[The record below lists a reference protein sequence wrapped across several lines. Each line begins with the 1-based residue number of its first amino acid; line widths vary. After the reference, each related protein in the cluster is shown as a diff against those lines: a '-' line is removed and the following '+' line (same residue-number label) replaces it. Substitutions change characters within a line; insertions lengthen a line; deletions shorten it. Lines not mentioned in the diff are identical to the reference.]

1 MSTSTALKSTTD
13 GAPGR
18 RLTAPKPAAEDERRS
33 SNANAA
39 CMPTVARAAYVP
51 YPFVAIVEQTEPKLA
66 LTLAAI
72 NPRIGGVLLTGPKGT
87 GKTTLVRAAGELLPI
102 QERATCP
109 YGCDPAGSH
118 LCAACA
124 ATLERGAKPATR
136 KTRGEIVELPANAQL
151 DDVVG
156 AVDLRAALERSSVAF
171 RPGLLAQANRN
182 VLYVDEINLLAD
194 VVVDALLD
202 AAAQGVVHVKRG
214 QHAIDYPARFTLV
227 GTMNPEEGELRP
239 QITDRIGLRVF
250 VAAANEHAQ
259 RLEIYRRNA
268 RFARDPHAF
277 AAQYSK
283 ATAAYRTRLGRAIK
297 LLASVV
303 VGEDAERVAIDAV
316 TRLGIDSHRTEIV
329 ALEAAAAL
337 AAWEGR
343 SQATAADVLRVF
355 PLAARLRRSRLK
367 VEALSEHLAEDAAI
381 KSALDQTPATASDT
395 AVDDDAAPSG
405 MATIVSP
412 ELTQRPAQKKRPQSA
427 TEGQPIATQSLQ
439 TGRLDIGATVLDRS
453 VSRRAGVAPEPQE
466 RVEVAA
472 PPRLNILV
480 VDASLSTKDAAEYVR
495 AASRE
500 LLRPVYAE
508 RERAA
513 LVSCW
518 GPRAEI
524 VVDENTG
531 RNVDLVASRLL
542 ELEPGNVKA
551 LTPLAGALEHVR
563 RIAERYRRANAGAQV
578 DVAVFSDGRA
588 NVPLGDESVITSALA
603 SGDSKA
609 LMELAAEQC
618 RALAATVAGR
628 ASMTFVNLDAYEAYP
643 LMRELAAI
651 SKGRYFALMDVVAK
665 IPS

>member
-1 MSTSTALKSTTD
+1 M
-13 GAPGR
+13 GMP
-18 RLTAPKPAAEDERRS
+18 
-33 SNANAA
+33 NA
-39 CMPTVARAAYVP
+39 VRAAYIP
-51 YPFVAIVEQTEPKLA
+51 FPFVAIVAQEEPKLA

-72 NPRIGGVLLTGPKGT
+72 NPRVGGVLLTGPKGT
-87 GKTTLVRAAGELLPI
+87 GKTTLVRAAGELLPVLD
-102 QERATCP
+102 RATCA
-109 YGCDPAGSH
+109 YGCDPQGSN
-118 LCAACA
+118 LCAECA
-124 ATLERGAKPATR
+124 RRRERGEKLPAR
-136 KTRGEIVELPANAQL
+136 KVRGDIVELPANAQL

-171 RPGLLAQANRN
+171 RPGLLAAANRN
-182 VLYVDEINLLAD
+182 ILYVDEINLLAD

-214 QHAIDYPARFTLV
+214 QHAIDYPSRFTLI

-250 VAAANEHAQ
+250 IAAENDRAQ

-268 RFARDPHAF
+268 RFGRDPHGF
-277 AAQYSK
+277 AAQYSR
-283 ATAAYRTRLGRAIK
+283 ATASYRTRLARAIK
-297 LLASVV
+297 LLPD
-303 VGEDAERVAIDAV
+303 VGVSEAAERVAIECV

-329 ALEAAAAL
+329 TLEAAAAL

-343 SQATAADVLRVF
+343 REATEADVARVF

-381 KSALDQTPATASDT
+381 QNALDQTLSADNEGAG
-395 AVDDDAAPSG
+395 DDDETPSSG
-405 MATIVSP
+405 SATIVSP
-412 ELTQRPAQKKRPQSA
+412 ELTQRPARKKQPQNA
-427 TEGQPIATQSLQ
+427 AEGQPIATRPLQ
-439 TGRLDIGATVLDRS
+439 NGRLDIGATILDRT
-453 VSRRAGVAPEPQE
+453 VATKAGLAPEPQE
-466 RVEVAA
+466 RVEVAT

-480 VDASLSTKDAAEYVR
+480 VDASLSTKDSAEYVR

-500 LLRPVYAE
+500 LLRPIYAE

-518 GPRAEI
+518 GPRAEV

-531 RNVDLVASRLL
+531 RNIDLVASRLL

-563 RIAERYRRANAGAQV
+563 RIAERFRRANSGALV
-578 DVAVFSDGRA
+578 EVAIFSDGRA
-588 NVPLGDESVITSALA
+588 NVPLGDESAISMQLA
-603 SGDSKA
+603 AGDSKA
-609 LMELAAEQC
+609 LMDVAAEQC
-618 RALAATVAGR
+618 RALAATIAGR
-628 ASMTFVNLDAYEAYP
+628 AAMTFVNLDTYEAYP
-643 LMRELAAI
+643 LMRELASIA
-651 SKGRYFALMDVVAK
+651 KGRYFALTDVVAK

>member
-1 MSTSTALKSTTD
+1 MSTI
-13 GAPGR
+13 
-18 RLTAPKPAAEDERRS
+18 
-33 SNANAA
+33 
-39 CMPTVARAAYVP
+39 ARAAYVP
-51 YPFVAIVEQTEPKLA
+51 FPFVAIVAQDEPKLA

-72 NPRIGGVLLTGPKGT
+72 NPRVGGVLLTGPKGT
-87 GKTTLVRAAGELLPI
+87 GKTTLVRAAGELLPLL
-102 QERATCP
+102 ERSTCP
-109 YGCDPAGSH
+109 YGCDPHGTS
-118 LCAACA
+118 LCAECA
-124 ATLERGAKPATR
+124 QIRDRGGALTSR

-156 AVDLRAALERSSVAF
+156 AVDLRAALERGNVAF
-171 RPGLLAQANRN
+171 RPGLLAAANRN

-214 QHAIDYPARFTLV
+214 QHTIDYPSRFTLV

-250 VAAANEHAQ
+250 IAAENERPQ

-268 RFARDPHAF
+268 RFARDPHGF
-277 AAQYSK
+277 AALYSK
-283 ATAAYRTRLGRAIK
+283 ATAAYRARLARAIK
-297 LLASVV
+297 LLPSVEV
-303 VGEDAERVAIDAV
+303 NAAAERVAIDTV

-329 ALEAAAAL
+329 TLEAAAAL

-343 SQATAADVLRVF
+343 REATDDDVKRVL

-381 KSALDQTPATASDT
+381 ANALEQTIASTDE
-395 AVDDDAAPSG
+395 AVADENEAAPAAG
-405 MATIVSP
+405 ATIVSP
-412 ELTQRPAQKKRPQSA
+412 ELTTRPARKKQPQA
-427 TEGQPIATQSLQ
+427 AIEGQPIGTRAFQ
-439 TGRLDIGATVLDRS
+439 TGRLDIGATILDRS
-453 VSRRAGVAPEPQE
+453 VASKAGLAPEPQE
-466 RVEVAA
+466 RVEVSAA
-472 PPRLNILV
+472 PRLNILV

-500 LLRPVYAE
+500 LLRPIYAE

-531 RNVDLVASRLL
+531 RNVDLVASRLI
-542 ELEPGNVKA
+542 ELEPGSVKA
-551 LTPLAGALEHVR
+551 LTPLAGALENVR
-563 RIAERYRRANAGAQV
+563 RIAERFRRANSGALV
-578 DVAVFSDGRA
+578 DVTVFSDGRA
-588 NVPLGDESVITSALA
+588 NVPLGDETLISSALA
-603 SGDSKA
+603 SGDTKA
-609 LMELAAEQC
+609 LMALAGEQC
-618 RALAATVAGR
+618 RALAATIAGR
-628 ASMTFVNLDAYEAYP
+628 ATMTFINLDAYEAYP

-651 SKGRYFALMDVVAK
+651 AKGRYFALTDVVAK

>member
-1 MSTSTALKSTTD
+1 
-13 GAPGR
+13 
-18 RLTAPKPAAEDERRS
+18 
-33 SNANAA
+33 
-39 CMPTVARAAYVP
+39 MPNTARAAYIP
-51 YPFVAIVEQTEPKLA
+51 FPFVAIVAQEEPKLA

-72 NPRIGGVLLTGPKGT
+72 NPRVGGVLLTGPKGT
-87 GKTTLVRAAGELLPI
+87 GKTTLVRAAGELLPVL
-102 QERATCP
+102 ERSTCA
-109 YGCDPAGSH
+109 YGCDPHGSN

-124 ATLERGAKPATR
+124 DRRDRAEKVPSR
-136 KTRGEIVELPANAQL
+136 KSRGEIVELPANAQL

-171 RPGLLAQANRN
+171 RPGLLAAANRN
-182 VLYVDEINLLAD
+182 ILYVDEINLLAD

-202 AAAQGVVHVKRG
+202 AAALGVVHVKRG
-214 QHAIDYPARFTLV
+214 QHAIDYPSRFTLI

-250 VAAANEHAQ
+250 IAAENDRAQ

-268 RFARDPHAF
+268 RFARDPHGF
-277 AAQYSK
+277 AAHYSK
-283 ATAAYRTRLGRAIK
+283 ATANYRARLARAIK
-297 LLASVV
+297 LLPD
-303 VGEDAERVAIDAV
+303 VGVSENAERVAIEGV

-329 ALEAAAAL
+329 TLEAAAAL

-343 SQATAADVLRVF
+343 REATDEDVARVF

-381 KSALDQTPATASDT
+381 QNALDQTFASDDES
-395 AVDDDAAPSG
+395 AAEDDPPPPSG
-405 MATIVSP
+405 SATIVSP
-412 ELTQRPAQKKRPQSA
+412 ELTQRPVRKKQPQTA
-427 TEGQPIATQSLQ
+427 AEGQPIATRPLQ
-439 TGRLDIGATVLDRS
+439 NGRLDIGATILDRT
-453 VSRRAGVAPEPQE
+453 VATKAGLAPEPQE
-466 RVEVAA
+466 RVEVAT

-500 LLRPVYAE
+500 LLRPIYTE

-518 GPRAEI
+518 GARAEV

-542 ELEPGNVKA
+542 ELEPGNVKT

-563 RIAERYRRANAGAQV
+563 RIADRFRRANSGALV
-578 DVAVFSDGRA
+578 EVAIFSDGRA
-588 NVPLGDESVITSALA
+588 NVPLGDESAVAAALA
-603 SGDSKA
+603 AGDSKA
-609 LMELAAEQC
+609 LMEVAAEQC
-618 RALAATVAGR
+618 RALAATIAGR
-628 ASMTFVNLDAYEAYP
+628 ATMTFINLDAYEAYP

-651 SKGRYFALMDVVAK
+651 AKGRYFALTDVVAK
-665 IPS
+665 ILP

>member
-1 MSTSTALKSTTD
+1 
-13 GAPGR
+13 
-18 RLTAPKPAAEDERRS
+18 
-33 SNANAA
+33 
-39 CMPTVARAAYVP
+39 MPSAVRAAYIP
-51 YPFVAIVEQTEPKLA
+51 FPFVAIVGQDEPKLA
-66 LTLAAI
+66 LTLAAV

-87 GKTTLVRAAGELLPI
+87 GKTTLVRAAGELLPVL
-102 QERATCP
+102 ERSTCP
-109 YGCDPAGSH
+109 YGCDPAGTN

-124 ATLERGAKPATR
+124 EKRERGERIAVR

-171 RPGLLAQANRN
+171 RPGLLAAANRN

-214 QHAIDYPARFTLV
+214 QHAIDYPSRFTLI

-250 VAAANEHAQ
+250 IAAENQGPQ

-268 RFARDPHAF
+268 RFARDPHGF
-277 AAQYSK
+277 AAHYSK
-283 ATAAYRTRLGRAIK
+283 ATAAYRARLARAIK
-297 LLASVV
+297 LLPDVTVSEA
-303 VGEDAERVAIDAV
+303 AERVAIETV

-329 ALEAAAAL
+329 TLEAAAAL
-337 AAWEGR
+337 AAWDGR
-343 SQATAADVLRVF
+343 REATDADVARVL

-381 KSALDQTPATASDT
+381 QNALDQTLSSSNETA
-395 AVDDDAAPSG
+395 ADDDAETPPAG
-405 MATIVSP
+405 AATIVSP
-412 ELTQRPAQKKRPQSA
+412 ELTQRPASKKRPQAAS
-427 TEGQPIATQSLQ
+427 EGQPIATRALQ
-439 TGRLDIGATVLDRS
+439 NGRLDIGATILDRT
-453 VSRRAGVAPEPQE
+453 VATKAGLAPEPQE
-466 RVEVAA
+466 RIEVAT
-472 PPRLNILV
+472 PPRLTILV

-500 LLRPVYAE
+500 LLRPIYTE

-518 GPRAEI
+518 GPHAEV

-531 RNVDLVASRLL
+531 RNIDLVASRLL

-563 RIAERYRRANAGAQV
+563 RIADRFRRANSGALV

-588 NVPLGDESVITSALA
+588 NVPLGDETLISSALA
-603 SGDSKA
+603 GGDTKA
-609 LMELAAEQC
+609 LVELAAEQC
-618 RALAATVAGR
+618 RSLAAAIAGR
-628 ASMTFVNLDAYEAYP
+628 AAMTFVNLDAYEAYP
-643 LMRELAAI
+643 LMRELAIIA
-651 SKGRYFALMDVVAK
+651 KGRYFALTDVVAK

>member
-1 MSTSTALKSTTD
+1 M
-13 GAPGR
+13 P
-18 RLTAPKPAAEDERRS
+18 
-33 SNANAA
+33 NA
-39 CMPTVARAAYVP
+39 VRAAYIP
-51 YPFVAIVEQTEPKLA
+51 FPFVAIVAQEESKLA

-72 NPRIGGVLLTGPKGT
+72 NPRVGGVLLTGPKGT
-87 GKTTLVRAAGELLPI
+87 GKTTLVRAAGELLPVL
-102 QERATCP
+102 ERATCA
-109 YGCDPAGSH
+109 YGCDPQGSN
-118 LCAACA
+118 LCAECA
-124 ATLERGAKPATR
+124 GRRERGEKLPAR
-136 KTRGEIVELPANAQL
+136 KVRGDIVELPANAQL

-171 RPGLLAQANRN
+171 RPGLLAAANRN
-182 VLYVDEINLLAD
+182 ILYVDEINLLAD

-214 QHAIDYPARFTLV
+214 QHAIDYPSRFTLV

-250 VAAANEHAQ
+250 IAAENDRAQ

-268 RFARDPHAF
+268 RFARDPHGF
-277 AAQYSK
+277 AAEYSR
-283 ATAAYRTRLGRAIK
+283 ATASYRTRLARAIK
-297 LLASVV
+297 LLPD
-303 VGEDAERVAIDAV
+303 VGVSEAAERVAIEGV

-329 ALEAAAAL
+329 TLEAAAAL

-343 SQATAADVLRVF
+343 REATEADVARVF

-381 KSALDQTPATASDT
+381 QNALGHTLSADNEGAG
-395 AVDDDAAPSG
+395 DDDETPPSG
-405 MATIVSP
+405 SATIVSP
-412 ELTQRPAQKKRPQSA
+412 ELTQRPARKKQPQNA
-427 TEGQPIATQSLQ
+427 AEGQPIATRPLQ
-439 TGRLDIGATVLDRS
+439 NGRLDIGATILDRT
-453 VSRRAGVAPEPQE
+453 VATKAGLAPEPQE
-466 RVEVAA
+466 RVEVAT

-480 VDASLSTKDAAEYVR
+480 VDASLSTKDSAEYVR

-500 LLRPVYAE
+500 LLRPIYAE

-518 GPRAEI
+518 GPRAEV

-531 RNVDLVASRLL
+531 RNIDLVASRLL

-563 RIAERYRRANAGAQV
+563 RIAERFRRANSGALV
-578 DVAVFSDGRA
+578 EVAVFSDGRA
-588 NVPLGDESVITSALA
+588 NVPLGDESAIASQLA
-603 SGDSKA
+603 AGDSKV
-609 LMELAAEQC
+609 LMDVAAEQC
-618 RALAATVAGR
+618 RALAATIAGR
-628 ASMTFVNLDAYEAYP
+628 AAMTFVNLDTYEAYP
-643 LMRELAAI
+643 LMRELASIA
-651 SKGRYFALMDVVAK
+651 KGRYFALTDVVAK